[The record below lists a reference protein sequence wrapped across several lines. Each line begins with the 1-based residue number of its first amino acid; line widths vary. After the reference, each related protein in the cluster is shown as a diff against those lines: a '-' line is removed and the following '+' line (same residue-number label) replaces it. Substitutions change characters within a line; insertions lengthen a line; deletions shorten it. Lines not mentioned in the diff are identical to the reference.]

1 MHSLITRIARIIG
14 VWACTLVP
22 LCGAAQAF
30 PDRPVTL
37 VLAYSAGSISDVL
50 ARSVAQ
56 QLSARWKQPVL
67 VDNRPGGNQIIAA
80 SLVAKAAADGYTL
93 LLCDDG
99 VFTLNPHLFRK
110 LPYSLEDFAPVAD
123 LAQLQMVLSSARQV
137 PAASIAELVALA
149 RARPGTLN
157 YGSFGMGNIVHLAM
171 DAFSRMAAI
180 ELVHVPYKGYP
191 DAIRD
196 VLANQV
202 QLVLGGIGG
211 PALQYLKS
219 GAMRPLAVTGPSRS
233 PLLPDV
239 PTLAEAGFARLD
251 PQVNFILMAPAG
263 TPPAVVRKINAA
275 AAVIVRQEIAATV
288 LAPNG
293 MRPLGASPDAL
304 AASLRQGRAAYA
316 ELVKSSGVRLD

>member
-1 MHSLITRIARIIG
+1 MVWPIADSVLDSMGRALENGLHNPCHRSHDAFRRRQAMHSLITRIARIIG
-14 VWACTLVP
+14 VWACALVP

-123 LAQLQMVLSSARQV
+123 LAQLQMVLSSARSEEHTSELQSQSNLV
-137 PAASIAELVALA
+137 CRLLLEKKNRMPRRASLA
-149 RARPGTLN
+149 R
-157 YGSFGMGNIVHLAM
+157 S
-171 DAFSRMAAI
+171 AI
-180 ELVHVPYKGYP
+180 
-191 DAIRD
+191 
-196 VLANQV
+196 
-202 QLVLGGIGG
+202 
-211 PALQYLKS
+211 
-219 GAMRPLAVTGPSRS
+219 
-233 PLLPDV
+233 
-239 PTLAEAGFARLD
+239 
-251 PQVNFILMAPAG
+251 
-263 TPPAVVRKINAA
+263 
-275 AAVIVRQEIAATV
+275 
-288 LAPNG
+288 
-293 MRPLGASPDAL
+293 
-304 AASLRQGRAAYA
+304 
-316 ELVKSSGVRLD
+316 

>member
-1 MHSLITRIARIIG
+1 MHSLNTRIARIIG
-14 VWACTLVP
+14 VWACALVP

-123 LAQLQMVLSSARQV
+123 LAQLQMVLSSGQV

-157 YGSFGMGNIVHLAM
+157 YGSFGTGNIVHLAM

-304 AASLRQGRAAYA
+304 AASLRQGGAAYA